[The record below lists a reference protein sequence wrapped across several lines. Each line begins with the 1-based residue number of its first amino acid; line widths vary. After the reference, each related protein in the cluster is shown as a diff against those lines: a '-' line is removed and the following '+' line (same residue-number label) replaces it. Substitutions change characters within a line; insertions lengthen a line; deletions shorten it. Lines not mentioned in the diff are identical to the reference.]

1 MGNGRDHYKNE
12 SLRKKTQKI
21 VYLASMVSGRA
32 CGGHDLPDLGP
43 PRREKRGSVR
53 RILGSIGG
61 ESRTWTP
68 NFGDKGVGEVLRIL
82 GVTMKHRSRILEA
95 RGDNGEGRG
104 RGAWLPDFD
113 FVAKEARW
121 EGGQA
126 TWPKSQRVYY
136 SISKKA
142 DFVLRSF
149 SFVSCSASRFKVTE
163 HKRGHLEK
171 IVTTQT
177 KRRKK
182 TNQNVAE

>member
-1 MGNGRDHYKNE
+1 
-12 SLRKKTQKI
+12 
-21 VYLASMVSGRA
+21 MVSGRA

-43 PRREKRGSVR
+43 PRRETRGSVR

-113 FVAKEARW
+113 VGGHGGEVGGGTSHLAKIT
-121 EGGQA
+121 EGLLQ
-126 TWPKSQRVYY
+126 YL
-136 SISKKA
+136 KKGG
-142 DFVLRSF
+142 F
-149 SFVSCSASRFKVTE
+149 CTE
-163 HKRGHLEK
+163 
-171 IVTTQT
+171 IF
-177 KRRKK
+177 
-182 TNQNVAE
+182 